1 MNSVPRSAVQCQAV
15 PSSDL
20 FDADEWDQ
28 EVYQAIRIMRANR
41 RIERSRE
48 RADVRR
54 SELAGKGGAE

>member
-20 FDADEWDQ
+20 FDAEEWDQ
-28 EVYQAIRIMRANR
+28 EVYRAIRIMRANR
-41 RIERSRE
+41 RIERARE

-54 SELAGKGGAE
+54 AETVGKGGVQ

>member
-54 SELAGKGGAE
+54 TELAGKGSAE